1 MTAID
6 DFTRLKH
13 IADACQ
19 EALDFIK
26 GITRQELENDRMLSL
41 ALVKELDIIGE
52 AANHISSELKNRHP
66 DVSWQDMIGMRNRL
80 VHVYFGINYDIVWQ
94 TITENLPILLAQIND
109 ILKLDFPQNKS
120 L

>member
-1 MTAID
+1 
-6 DFTRLKH
+6 
-13 IADACQ
+13 
-19 EALDFIK
+19 
-26 GITRQELENDRMLSL
+26 
-41 ALVKELDIIGE
+41 
-52 AANHISSELKNRHP
+52 
-66 DVSWQDMIGMRNRL
+66 MIGMRNRL